1 MPENITDAVNDQ
13 GFVFIRRYLPKE
25 PSLSAMSRLG
35 TLVQVQGLAEIQELK
50 PRLQADASPNI
61 YSGNYG
67 YGRFPLHTDLAHW
80 CIPPRYLVLRCVTG
94 TEDVATHLLDG
105 NEVIAAIGETQLWR
119 ALVQPRRPVGS
130 NRPLL
135 RLYDQRDQDTPFL
148 RWDKLF
154 ISPATATSAATCA
167 AMVNYLEE
175 AKPIEIVLQHPGD
188 TLVIDNWRILH
199 GRSTV
204 SLGSQSR
211 QIDRAYIRTLL

>member
-154 ISPATATSAATCA
+154 ISPAT
-167 AMVNYLEE
+167 
-175 AKPIEIVLQHPGD
+175 
-188 TLVIDNWRILH
+188 
-199 GRSTV
+199 
-204 SLGSQSR
+204 
-211 QIDRAYIRTLL
+211 